1 MQSPRSDGR
10 DPMHDTVVIVP
21 LRSLRRGKKRLG
33 QALSEEDRANLIE
46 RMARTVVTAANG
58 LPVIV
63 VHDDAEVG
71 PWAEE
76 LGALPLAGVRPGL
89 NNAVEEGRAHAR
101 QLGYRRCII
110 AHADLPHARDFTPLA
125 RARCRARHRH
135 RPPRRSPDPRPD
147 TPGGT
152 MTTDLP
158 VPERALAIAAHPDD
172 IEFECGA
179 TLAKWAAAGCEVH
192 HLVCT
197 DGSKGTW
204 DANAD
209 TVALVDIRKEE
220 QREAARRLGAT
231 GEVWFLDQVDG
242 ELTAELAVRREVAR
256 VIRMTRPT
264 VVFGHDPW
272 KRWRLHPD
280 PTSCSRTGARDER
293 RITAS
298 GEPQRGSRASA
309 PGSRLRRQNAKNPGP
324 EPWVPCRLLRS
335 AQWPIFMP
343 TQGA

>member
-1 MQSPRSDGR
+1 
-10 DPMHDTVVIVP
+10 
-21 LRSLRRGKKRLG
+21 
-33 QALSEEDRANLIE
+33 
-46 RMARTVVTAANG
+46 
-58 LPVIV
+58 
-63 VHDDAEVG
+63 
-71 PWAEE
+71 
-76 LGALPLAGVRPGL
+76 
-89 NNAVEEGRAHAR
+89 
-101 QLGYRRCII
+101 
-110 AHADLPHARDFTPLA
+110 
-125 RARCRARHRH
+125 
-135 RPPRRSPDPRPD
+135 
-147 TPGGT
+147 

-179 TLAKWAAAGCEVH
+179 TLAKWSAAGCEVH

-280 PTSCSRTGARDER
+280 HRNAGFLAVEGIVAARDPFFFPELGIER
-293 RITAS
+293 HRPDTLLLFESEEPDHVEDVTGFTEPKVHALLAHESQFETTMVITDDPDTESAAFRDRELAQMRDHAADQPFEFGEAFKRID
-298 GEPQRGSRASA
+298 E
-309 PGSRLRRQNAKNPGP
+309 L
-324 EPWVPCRLLRS
+324 
-335 AQWPIFMP
+335 
-343 TQGA
+343 